1 MNKERAR
8 PIERRAQG
16 IKRCA
21 PAQKARARR
30 KGVKAA
36 PSRITCPGH
45 LRTHPDQAPP
55 HPRLPGYRPQS
66 IFLLKFAKAGGVRSR
81 RVRDS
86 SCDRTEGMFMII
98 AVVVSLL
105 SAAPPSTLLLVGPCY
120 LGGPTCAAASVVWV
134 GNDVGGIREVC
145 VQIAPGCPTVCTE
158 VKSNSRD
165 IVKVCC
171 GSCCMD
177 LRSCIG
183 YYWSDVTDCS
193 QICVI
198 VY

>member
-1 MNKERAR
+1 
-8 PIERRAQG
+8 
-16 IKRCA
+16 
-21 PAQKARARR
+21 
-30 KGVKAA
+30 
-36 PSRITCPGH
+36 
-45 LRTHPDQAPP
+45 
-55 HPRLPGYRPQS
+55 
-66 IFLLKFAKAGGVRSR
+66 
-81 RVRDS
+81 
-86 SCDRTEGMFMII
+86 MII